1 MISDNKL
8 NELLKIKQKY
18 LSDCKLCNHTGVVTN
33 IKENDKTWINGN
45 ECNCIKE
52 FKRIKNLYLSNIPR
66 AYWNKQ
72 LKDIISKD
80 IRHKI
85 TRYID
90 RIDYAIDNNL
100 SLLLCGKNSGGKT
113 LILSI
118 ILKTL
123 IANYNRSCKY
133 YMFEDI
139 LNFKEIDNGE
149 LDDTKII
156 TIDDVGNEHRKEG
169 SDYAVKTLVNTI
181 KNRIKMNKLTLLAS
195 KYDLQQLKNIYGDN
209 FSSIIKNNY
218 MIIDIADLETR
229 SDIKQKIQKLLE

>member
-52 FKRIKNLYLSNIPR
+52 FKRIKNLYLSNIPK
-66 AYWNKQ
+66 AYWNKK
-72 LKDIISKD
+72 LNDIISKD
-80 IRHKI
+80 IRDKI
-85 TRYID
+85 KKYID
-90 RIDYAIDNNL
+90 KIDYAIDNNL

-123 IANYNRSCKY
+123 IANYNYSCKY
-133 YMFEDI
+133 YMLEDI

-169 SDYAVKTLVNTI
+169 SDYAVKTLVNI
-181 KNRIKMNKLTLLAS
+181 IRRRIKINKLTLLAS
-195 KYDLQQLKNIYGDN
+195 KYNFEQLKNIYRNDFEN
-209 FSSIIKNNY
+209 IIKNNY
-218 MIIDIADLETR
+218 MIINIEEIKTE
-229 SDIKQKIQKLLE
+229 SDIKQKIKGLLE